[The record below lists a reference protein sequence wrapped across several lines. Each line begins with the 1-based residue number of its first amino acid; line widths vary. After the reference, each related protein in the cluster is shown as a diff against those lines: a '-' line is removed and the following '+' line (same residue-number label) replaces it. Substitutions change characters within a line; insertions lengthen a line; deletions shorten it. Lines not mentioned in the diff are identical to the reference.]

1 MVFFLPS
8 SSAFVRHDRTTPCC
22 CSDAKTWL
30 SHVLHQALQVFPLKV
45 IQIHVFRNFLSVWT
59 KNSHCSFITR
69 TYPTWLFLLSLLK
82 VWMVPKTERK
92 TYEFTIYSYYY
103 EFSIWV
109 VSAKYNVYSVKCQH
123 MKFLALQQQ
132 IKAYYRKVFVFSA
145 WRIINRRS
153 DNLPKLWVSY
163 VCIIGDAVSMF
174 GQALS
179 SVGRFLLYASAVT
192 LWLFGALSKV
202 PALSYILRQTL
213 IACTKT
219 VCFMLCL

>member
-8 SSAFVRHDRTTPCC
+8 SSAFVRRDRTTPCC
-22 CSDAKTWL
+22 CNDAKTWL
-30 SHVLHQALQVFPLKV
+30 SHVLHQSVQVFPLKV

-59 KNSHCSFITR
+59 KNSHCSFITW

-123 MKFLALQQQ
+123 MKVLALQKQ

-145 WRIINRRS
+145 
-153 DNLPKLWVSY
+153 
-163 VCIIGDAVSMF
+163 
-174 GQALS
+174 
-179 SVGRFLLYASAVT
+179 
-192 LWLFGALSKV
+192 
-202 PALSYILRQTL
+202 
-213 IACTKT
+213 
-219 VCFMLCL
+219 